1 MADDNNGSDKFDLV
15 VIGSGPGGYVA
26 AIRAGQ
32 LGLNTAVIEED
43 KIGGVCL
50 NVGCIPSKSLI
61 YASGLVDK
69 IRHVDTMGL
78 IVGDVDIDGKKLQ
91 EWKNGIVNRLTTGV
105 GFLLSKNGV
114 TTIHGHAEFDTPNAL
129 TVTADDGSTR
139 AVQFDKCIIATGARA
154 ATLPFL
160 PIGDNVMTYRE
171 ALDIDWVPKT
181 FTVIGGGVIGLELG
195 MVFQRLGSKLTVIEL
210 TDALLPGTDPELVK
224 VVERSIKKLKGKIY
238 KETGANG
245 VKKIKGKQVVTAKS
259 LSSKDGKGKELEI
272 ESEVVLCAIG
282 FRPNSDRV
290 GAEKIGLEIDDTHHF
305 VVNASRQTNLPN
317 IYAIGDVAGLPWLA
331 HKASKEGIVAAEHV
345 AGDEAS
351 IYDVRAMPAA
361 TFTSPEIATVGI
373 QEHEAKEQ
381 GLNVKVGKFPFTALG
396 RALSVGATEG
406 MVKMITDAETDE
418 VLGVSAV
425 GYQASDLIAE
435 AALAIE
441 MGATAED
448 IALTVHAHPTWPESL
463 MEAAEAVHK
472 KAIHILNA

>member
-1 MADDNNGSDKFDLV
+1 MASENERYDLV

-32 LGLNTAVIEED
+32 LGLKTAVIEED

-69 IRHVDTMGL
+69 IRHADTMGL
-78 IVGDVDIDGKKLQ
+78 TVGDVSVDGKKLQ
-91 EWKNGIVNRLTTGV
+91 EWKSGIVNRLTTGV

-114 TTIHGHAEFDTPNAL
+114 TTIHGHAEFETKNSVV
-129 TVTADDGSTR
+129 VTSDGSQQT
-139 AVQFDKCIIATGARA
+139 VEFDKCIVATGARA

-160 PIGDNVMTYRE
+160 PIGENVMTYRE
-171 ALDIDWVPKT
+171 ALDIDWVPET

-195 MVFQRLGSKLTVIEL
+195 TVFQRLGSKLTVIEL
-210 TDALLPGTDPELVK
+210 TDSLLPGTDPELVK
-224 VVERSIKKLKGKIY
+224 VVERSIKKLKGKVH
-238 KETGANG
+238 KETGATG
-245 VKKIKGKQVVTAKS
+245 IKKAKGKQIVTATDK
-259 LSSKDGKGKELEI
+259 KGKELEI

-282 FRPNSDRV
+282 FKPNSDRV
-290 GAEKIGLEIDDTHHF
+290 GADKIGLVIDDTGHF
-305 VVNASRQTNLPN
+305 TVNASRQTNIPH

-331 HKASKEGIVAAEHV
+331 HKASKEGIVAAEHA
-345 AGDEAS
+345 AGDTSS

-361 TFTSPEIATVGI
+361 TFTHPEVATVGI
-373 QEHEAKEQ
+373 QEHEAQEQ
-381 GLNVKVGKFPFTALG
+381 GLDVTVGKFPFTALG

-406 MVKMITDAETDE
+406 MVKMISDAKTDE

-441 MGATAED
+441 MGATTED

-472 KAIHILNA
+472 KAIHILNT

>member
-1 MADDNNGSDKFDLV
+1 MANERYDLV

-32 LGLNTAVIEED
+32 MGLNVAIIEED

-69 IRHVDTMGL
+69 IRHADTMGL
-78 IVGDVDIDGKKLQ
+78 TVGEVNVDGKKLQ
-91 EWKNGIVNRLTTGV
+91 EWKSGIVNRLTTGV

-114 TTIHGHAEFDTPNAL
+114 TTIHGHADFETPNSVVVTSDGEKK
-129 TVTADDGSTR
+129 TVE
-139 AVQFDKCIIATGARA
+139 FDKCIVATGARA

-160 PIGDNVMTYRE
+160 PIGENVMTYRE
-171 ALDIDWVPKT
+171 ALDIDWVPET

-195 MVFQRLGSKLTVIEL
+195 TVFQRLGSKLTVIEL
-210 TDALLPGTDPELVK
+210 TDSLLPGTDPELVK
-224 VVERSIKKLKGKIY
+224 VVERAIKKLGGKIH
-238 KETGANG
+238 KNTGASG
-245 VKKIKGKQVVTAKS
+245 IKKAKGKQVVTAKD
-259 LSSKDGKGKELEI
+259 KKGKELEI

-282 FRPNSDRV
+282 FKPNSDRV
-290 GAEKIGLEIDDTHHF
+290 GAEKIGLKIDETGHF
-305 VVNASRQTNLPN
+305 VVNASRQTNLPH

-331 HKASKEGIVAAEHV
+331 HKASKEGIVAAEHA
-345 AGDEAS
+345 AGETAS

-361 TFTSPEIATVGI
+361 TFTNPEVATVGI

-381 GLNVKVGKFPFTALG
+381 GLDVKVGKFPFTALG
-396 RALSVGATEG
+396 RAMSVGATEG
-406 MVKMITDAETDE
+406 MVKMITDAKTDE

-472 KAIHILNA
+472 KAASAA

>member
-1 MADDNNGSDKFDLV
+1 MSDERYDLV

-32 LGLNTAVIEED
+32 LGLKTAVIEED

-69 IRHVDTMGL
+69 IRHADAMGL
-78 IVGDVDIDGKKLQ
+78 TVGDVGFDGKKLQ
-91 EWKNGIVNRLTTGV
+91 AWKNGIVNRLTTGV

-114 TTIHGHAEFDTPNAL
+114 TTIHGHAAFEDEHTVL
-129 TVTADDGSTR
+129 VTADGASKR
-139 AVQFDKCIIATGARA
+139 IGFDKCIVATGARA

-160 PIGDNVMTYRE
+160 PIGDKVMSYRE
-171 ALDIDWVPKT
+171 ALDIDWVPET

-210 TDALLPGTDPELVK
+210 TDALLPGTDPEFVK
-224 VVERSIKKLKGKIY
+224 VVERSIKKHGGKVH
-238 KETGANG
+238 KETGARG
-245 VKKIKGKQVVTAKS
+245 VKTVKGKQVVTAKTV
-259 LSSKDGKGKELEI
+259 SSKTGKSKELEI
-272 ESEVVLCAIG
+272 DSEVVLCAIG
-282 FRPNSDRV
+282 FRPNADRV
-290 GAEKIGLEIDDTHHF
+290 GAEKIGLEIDETGHF
-305 VVNASRQTNLPN
+305 TVNASRQTNLAH

-331 HKASKEGIVAAEHV
+331 HKASREGIVAAEHA
-345 AGDEAS
+345 AGDAAS
-351 IYDVRAMPAA
+351 VYDVRAMPAA
-361 TFTSPEIATVGI
+361 TFTHPEIATVGL
-373 QEHEAKEQ
+373 QEHEAKAQ
-381 GLNVKVGKFPFTALG
+381 GLEVKVGKFPFTALG
-396 RALSVGATEG
+396 RAMSVGATEG
-406 MVKMITDAETDE
+406 MVKMITDAQTDE
-418 VLGVSAV
+418 LLGVGAV

>member
-1 MADDNNGSDKFDLV
+1 MADERYDLV

-32 LGLNTAVIEED
+32 MGLKTAVIEED

-69 IRHVDTMGL
+69 IRHADTMGL
-78 IVGDVDIDGKKLQ
+78 TVGDVSVDGKKLQ
-91 EWKNGIVNRLTTGV
+91 EWKSGIVNRLTTGV

-114 TTIHGHAEFDTPNAL
+114 TTIHGHAEFETKNSLVVTKDGDKK
-129 TVTADDGSTR
+129 TVA
-139 AVQFDKCIIATGARA
+139 FDKCIVATGARA

-160 PIGDNVMTYRE
+160 PIGENVMTYRE
-171 ALDIDWVPKT
+171 ALDIDWVPET

-195 MVFQRLGSKLTVIEL
+195 TVFQRLGSKLTVIEL

-224 VVERSIKKLKGKIY
+224 VVEREIKKLGGKIH
-238 KETGANG
+238 KGTGATG
-245 VKKIKGKQVVTAKS
+245 VKKVKGKQVVTAKS
-259 LSSKDGKGKELEI
+259 LSSGDGKGKELEI

-282 FRPNSDRV
+282 FKPNSDRV
-290 GAEKIGLEIDDTHHF
+290 GAEKIGLKVDDTGHF
-305 VVNASRQTNLPN
+305 EVNASRQTNLPH

-331 HKASKEGIVAAEHV
+331 HKASKEGIVAAEHA
-345 AGDEAS
+345 AGETHS
-351 IYDVRAMPAA
+351 VYDVRAMPAA
-361 TFTSPEIATVGI
+361 TFTHPEVATVGI

-381 GLNVKVGKFPFTALG
+381 GLDVKVGKFPFTALG
-396 RALSVGATEG
+396 RAMSVGATEG
-406 MVKMITDAETDE
+406 MVKMITDAKTDE

-472 KAIHILNA
+472 KAIHILNG

>member
-1 MADDNNGSDKFDLV
+1 MADQHFDLV

-32 LGLNTAVIEED
+32 LGLSTAIIEED

-61 YASGLVDK
+61 YASGLVEK
-69 IRHVDTMGL
+69 IRKADDMGL
-78 IVGDVDIDGKKLQ
+78 SVGQVEVDGKKLQ
-91 EWKNGIVNRLTTGV
+91 AWKSGIVNRLTTGV

-114 TTIHGHAEFDTPNAL
+114 TTLHGHGEFASPTSL
-129 TVTADDGSTR
+129 RVTDKDGVTCTIT
-139 AVQFDKCIIATGARA
+139 FDKCIVATGARP

-160 PIGDNVMTYRE
+160 PIGGNVMTYRE
-171 ALDIDWVPKT
+171 ALDIDWVPES

-195 MVFQRLGSKLTVIEL
+195 MTFQRLGSKLTVIEL
-210 TDALLPGTDPELVK
+210 TDGLLPGVDPECVK
-224 VVERSIKKLKGKIY
+224 AVERAIKKAKGKVH
-238 KETGANG
+238 KQTGATG
-245 VKKIKGKQVVTAKS
+245 IETRDGGLVVTAKD
-259 LSSKDGKGKELEI
+259 KKGKALEI
-272 ESEVVLCAIG
+272 PSEVVLCAIG
-282 FRPNSDRV
+282 FKPNSDHV
-290 GAEKIGLEIDDTHHF
+290 GADRAGLEVDGGGHF
-305 VVNASRQTNLPN
+305 VVNESRQTSVPH

-331 HKASKEGIVAAEHV
+331 HKASKEGIVAAEHA
-345 AGDEAS
+345 AGLIS
-351 IYDVRAMPAA
+351 VYDVRAMPSAI
-361 TFTSPEIATVGI
+361 FTHPEVATVGL
-373 QEHEAKEQ
+373 QEHEARAAGRE
-381 GLNVKVGKFPFTALG
+381 VRVGKFPFTALG

-406 MVKMITDAETDE
+406 FVKMISDPETDE
-418 VLGVSAV
+418 VLGVAAV

-472 KAIHILNA
+472 KAIHILNT

>member
-1 MADDNNGSDKFDLV
+1 MSDSQNGSDKFDLV

-32 LGLNTAVIEED
+32 LGLKTAVIEED

-69 IRHVDTMGL
+69 IRHIDTMG
-78 IVGDVDIDGKKLQ
+78 ISAGEPEVDGKKLQ
-91 EWKNGIVNRLTTGV
+91 EWKTGIVNKLTTGV
-105 GFLLSKNGV
+105 AFLLSKNGV
-114 TTIHGHAEFDTPNAL
+114 TTIHGHAEFDTKQSL
-129 TVTADDGSTR
+129 TVTDKEGGTR

-160 PIGDNVMTYRE
+160 PIGDKVMTYRE
-171 ALDIDWVPKT
+171 ALDIDWVPET

-195 MVFQRLGSKLTVIEL
+195 MVFQKLGSKLTVLEL
-210 TDALLPGTDPELVK
+210 TDSLLPGTDPELVK
-224 VVERSIKKLKGKIY
+224 VVERSIKKGKGKVH
-238 KETGANG
+238 KETGATG
-245 VKKIKGKQVVTAKS
+245 IKKSKGKQIVTAKD
-259 LSSKDGKGKELEI
+259 KKGNEIEI

-282 FRPNSDRV
+282 FRPNSDKL
-290 GAEKIGLEIDDTHHF
+290 GAEKIGLKIDDTNHF
-305 VVNASRQTNLPN
+305 EVNASRQTNLPH

-331 HKASKEGIVAAEHV
+331 HKASKEGIVAAEHA
-345 AGDEAS
+345 AGDTAS

-381 GLNVKVGKFPFTALG
+381 GLNVKIGKFPFTALG
-396 RALSVGATEG
+396 RALSVGATDG

-448 IALTVHAHPTWPESL
+448 IALTVHAHPTWPESM
-463 MEAAEAVHK
+463 MEAAEAVHN
-472 KAIHILNA
+472 KAIHILNP

>member
-1 MADDNNGSDKFDLV
+1 MTMANERYELV

-32 LGLNTAVIEED
+32 LGLKTAVIEED

-69 IRHVDTMGL
+69 IRHADAMGL
-78 IVGDVDIDGKKLQ
+78 TVGEVTVDGKKLQ
-91 EWKNGIVNRLTTGV
+91 EWKSGIVNRLTTGV

-114 TTIHGHAEFDTPNAL
+114 TTIHGHAAFATPNSL
-129 TVTADDGSTR
+129 TVTSDGDTKT
-139 AVQFDKCIIATGARA
+139 VEFDKCIIATGARA

-160 PIGDNVMTYRE
+160 PIGDKVMSYRE
-171 ALDIDWVPKT
+171 ALDIDWVPET

-195 MVFQRLGSKLTVIEL
+195 TVFQRLGSALTVIEL

-224 VVERSIKKLKGKIY
+224 VVERSIKKLGGKIH
-238 KETGANG
+238 KQTGATG
-245 VKKIKGKQVVTAKS
+245 VKKVKGKQVVTAK
-259 LSSKDGKGKELEI
+259 DAKGKEIEI

-282 FRPNSDRV
+282 FKPNSDKV
-290 GAEKIGLEIDDTHHF
+290 GADKIGLKIDATGHFEI
-305 VVNASRQTNLPN
+305 NAARQTNLPH

-331 HKASKEGIVAAEHV
+331 HKASKEGIVAAEHA
-345 AGDEAS
+345 AGNEHS

-361 TFTSPEIATVGI
+361 TFTNPEIATVGL
-373 QEHEAKEQ
+373 QEHEALAQ
-381 GLNVKVGKFPFTALG
+381 GRAVKVGKFPFTALG
-396 RALSVGATEG
+396 RAMSVGATDG
-406 MVKMITDAETDE
+406 MVKMISDAETDE
-418 VLGVSAV
+418 VLGVGAV

-441 MGATAED
+441 LGATTED

-472 KAIHILNA
+472 KAIHILNG

>member
-1 MADDNNGSDKFDLV
+1 MANERYDLV

-32 LGLNTAVIEED
+32 MGLKTAVIEED

-69 IRHVDTMGL
+69 IRHADTMGL
-78 IVGDVDIDGKKLQ
+78 MVGDVDVDGKKLQ
-91 EWKNGIVNRLTTGV
+91 EWKSGIVNRLTTGV

-114 TTIHGHAEFDTPNAL
+114 TTIHGHAEFETKNSV
-129 TVTADDGSTR
+129 TVTNDGETQT
-139 AVQFDKCIIATGARA
+139 VEFDKCIIATGARA

-160 PIGDNVMTYRE
+160 PIGENVMTYRE
-171 ALDIDWVPKT
+171 ALDIDWVPET

-195 MVFQRLGSKLTVIEL
+195 TVFQRLGSKLTVLEL

-224 VVERSIKKLKGKIY
+224 VVEREIKKLGGKIH
-238 KETGANG
+238 KSTGATG
-245 VKKIKGKQVVTAKS
+245 VKKAKGKQVVTAK
-259 LSSKDGKGKELEI
+259 DAKGKELEI

-282 FRPNSDRV
+282 FKPNSDRV
-290 GAEKIGLEIDDTHHF
+290 GAEKIGLAIDETGHF
-305 VVNASRQTNLPN
+305 TVNESRQTNLPH

-331 HKASKEGIVAAEHV
+331 HKASKEGIVAAEHA
-345 AGDEAS
+345 AGETHS

-361 TFTSPEIATVGI
+361 TFTHPEVATVGI

-381 GLNVKVGKFPFTALG
+381 GLDVKVGKFPFTALG
-396 RALSVGATEG
+396 RAMSVGATEG
-406 MVKMITDAETDE
+406 MVKMITDAKTDE
-418 VLGVSAV
+418 VLGVGAV

-472 KAIHILNA
+472 KAIHILNG